1 MMKKTYKSAFSRS
14 AYLTLLFITLI
25 MWAPVLF
32 GDILITDIEDT
43 EVLIYLGIIVL
54 TIGFFLWIFLGT
66 YYTIKNGYLY
76 HRSGP
81 FMGKMKISSIA
92 KIKYHSGWYVPVLYR
107 PATDTKGV
115 IITYNKYDE
124 IYFSPQER
132 DKFVQEL
139 LKINPKITVMN
150 QEK

>member
-1 MMKKTYKSAFSRS
+1 
-14 AYLTLLFITLI
+14 

-54 TIGFFLWIFLGT
+54 IIGLFLWIFLGT

-81 FMGKMKISSIA
+81 FFGKMKISSIV

-107 PATDTKGV
+107 PATDTKGI
-115 IITYNKYDE
+115 IITYNKFDD
-124 IYFSPQER
+124 IYFSPKNR
-132 DKFVQEL
+132 DEL
-139 LKINPKITVMN
+139 VEDLLRLHPDIKIEKKESQKIS
-150 QEK
+150 

>member
-1 MMKKTYKSAFSRS
+1 
-14 AYLTLLFITLI
+14 
-25 MWAPVLF
+25 
-32 GDILITDIEDT
+32 
-43 EVLIYLGIIVL
+43 
-54 TIGFFLWIFLGT
+54 
-66 YYTIKNGYLY
+66 
-76 HRSGP
+76 
-81 FMGKMKISSIA
+81 MGKMKISSIA

-150 QEK
+150 QGK

>member
-81 FMGKMKISSIA
+81 FFGKMKISSIA